1 MCLLQRD
8 SQVPRRFFQRGTPGL
23 VEVLFSLSKTQGER
37 LMMFG
42 VIKAEDITKIM
53 PRTAGWSFGAT
64 IYQMVHCGI
73 LTILIHESATLINLP
88 AGSGLEGELD
98 T

>member
-1 MCLLQRD
+1 LDHETSWTEVSDPVGKELGGDVMCLLQRD

-23 VEVLFSLSKTQGER
+23 VEVLVSLSKTQGER

-53 PRTAGWSFGAT
+53 PRTAG
-64 IYQMVHCGI
+64 
-73 LTILIHESATLINLP
+73 
-88 AGSGLEGELD
+88 
-98 T
+98 

>member
-1 MCLLQRD
+1 MKPPGPRCLIQLEKNSEVTSCGLLQRD

-53 PRTAGWSFGAT
+53 PRTAG
-64 IYQMVHCGI
+64 
-73 LTILIHESATLINLP
+73 
-88 AGSGLEGELD
+88 
-98 T
+98 